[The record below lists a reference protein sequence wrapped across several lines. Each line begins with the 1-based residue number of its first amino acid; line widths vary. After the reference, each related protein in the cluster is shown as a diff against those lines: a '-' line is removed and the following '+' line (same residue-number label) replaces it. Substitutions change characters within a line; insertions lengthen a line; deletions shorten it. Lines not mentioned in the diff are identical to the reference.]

1 MYRGYIG
8 KINADIFL
16 IFIADILKALTGRYL
31 QAYLVLLL
39 RYIKIYRG
47 PVLTMENPVPFHL
60 FEYEMSRGVKF
71 QGFPLLKP
79 GLDIS

>member
-1 MYRGYIG
+1 MSIDDISGIYREN
-8 KINADIFL
+8 NADISL

-47 PVLTMENPVPFHL
+47 PGLTMENPEL
-60 FEYEMSRGVKF
+60 LSRVSF
-71 QGFPLLKP
+71 FVT
-79 GLDIS
+79 

>member
-1 MYRGYIG
+1 MSIDDISGIYREN
-8 KINADIFL
+8 NADISL

-47 PVLTMENPVPFHL
+47 PVLTMENPGIN
-60 FEYEMSRGVKF
+60 E
-71 QGFPLLKP
+71 P
-79 GLDIS
+79 GQVTSNVVHMLYS